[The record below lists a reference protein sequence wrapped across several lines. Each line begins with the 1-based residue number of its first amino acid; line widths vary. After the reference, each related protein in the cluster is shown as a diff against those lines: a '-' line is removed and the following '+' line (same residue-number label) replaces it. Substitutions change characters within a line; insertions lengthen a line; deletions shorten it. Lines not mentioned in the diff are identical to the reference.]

1 MVTGGPFTPAFIALL
16 LRACV
21 QPSASVAAAADKA
34 LFIFGDVFND
44 PERDAV
50 IEGEF
55 PEGFT
60 WGVGTSAYQIEGG
73 WNEDGKGP
81 STWDVFTHIPGKIH
95 EDANGDVACDSY
107 HRYADDVTIISELG
121 VSHYRFSFSWS
132 RMFPKGFTEEINEAG
147 VKYYHTVIDAL
158 LAAGIQPAVTL
169 YHGDLPQALQDIGG
183 WENEMM
189 VVYFNDYADFC
200 FKEFGDKVRMWL
212 TINQPKVEAILGYE
226 ESVIAPGLKRP
237 GYGAYRVVHTML
249 KAHARAWHTYD
260 IKYRPDQ
267 RGKISIVI
275 NAAWFEPASEKA
287 ADAEAAERALQFDL
301 GLPANPIFGN
311 GDYPAIIKEFVG
323 NRSREQGLT
332 ASRLPTFTAEEQRLI
347 EGTADFFAL
356 NHYTSRYVQHKNP
369 ADTKQP
375 YLHDDIGVDI
385 GPDLSWPEAATPYIK
400 VVPWGLRRLLG
411 RIKDA
416 YGDVPIYITEN
427 GVSEPDEELGKDDI
441 LRSKYFTA
449 YINEAL
455 KASRIDGVN
464 LRGYFAWS
472 LMDNFEWT
480 RGYGDRFGLF
490 GVDFNDPAK
499 TRKPKSSSRTYAKIV
514 RDNGFIFTT
523 TTAETKDEL

>member
-132 RMFPKGFTEEINEAG
+132 RMFPKGFTEE
-147 VKYYHTVIDAL
+147 
-158 LAAGIQPAVTL
+158 
-169 YHGDLPQALQDIGG
+169 
-183 WENEMM
+183 
-189 VVYFNDYADFC
+189 
-200 FKEFGDKVRMWL
+200 VRMWL